1 MSEAVK
7 KLMVRVIKN
16 KMKTT
21 GKTFDEVVLE
31 YPKLTKEEIEE
42 LRIAVAQSR

>member
-1 MSEAVK
+1 MSDAVK

-21 GKTFDEVVLE
+21 GRTFDEVILD
-31 YPKLTKEEIEE
+31 YPKLTAKEIEE
-42 LRIAVAQSR
+42 LRIAVAQSK